1 MVGDSDERQSV
12 LGNFS
17 RLGDYLK
24 KVQWSSF
31 LILKEDTE
39 KLRED
44 QGIIKGV
51 ENGDFEVGL
60 KASFS
65 WSKEA
70 GV

>member
-12 LGNFS
+12 LGNFM

-39 KLRED
+39 NSR
-44 QGIIKGV
+44 
-51 ENGDFEVGL
+51 
-60 KASFS
+60 SPS
-65 WSKEA
+65 
-70 GV
+70 